1 MLPKYQLQILSLK
14 NPYNIITTMKKI
26 LVTEDNKYL
35 ANAYRVK
42 LEKTGY
48 EVLLASN
55 GEEAIAILKTTVP
68 DLVVLDLVMPGAD
81 GFAVLEEI
89 NKNPALKDVPII
101 VSSNLGQ
108 KDDVDKAKA
117 LGADDY
123 FIKSDIEPDDIVL
136 KIKGLL
142 Q

>member
-1 MLPKYQLQILSLK
+1 
-14 NPYNIITTMKKI
+14 MKKI
-26 LVTEDNKYL
+26 LVAEDNKYL

-48 EVLLASN
+48 EVALASN
-55 GEEAIAILKTTVP
+55 GEEAITILKTLTP
-68 DLVVLDLVMPGAD
+68 DLIVLDLVMPGVD
-81 GFAVLEEI
+81 GFVVLEEI
-89 NKNPALKDVPII
+89 AKNPALADVPII

-108 KDDVDKAKA
+108 KDDIEKAKA

-123 FIKSDIEPDDIVL
+123 FIKSDIEPDDIVI

>member
-1 MLPKYQLQILSLK
+1 
-14 NPYNIITTMKKI
+14 
-26 LVTEDNKYL
+26 
-35 ANAYRVK
+35 
-42 LEKTGY
+42 
-48 EVLLASN
+48 
-55 GEEAIAILKTTVP
+55 
-68 DLVVLDLVMPGAD
+68 
-81 GFAVLEEI
+81 VLEEI